1 MKKKMKKVVLFT
13 LLMATGVLFSQNKL
27 KFQLTIDKNQQETV
41 IKIVTKDFGKYKE
54 FKKKQLF
61 WQEKAKN
68 YEYKILVKKRKVTF
82 FYKGNDALVE
92 NKIRAS
98 YLEVK
103 KQL

>member
-1 MKKKMKKVVLFT
+1 MKMKKVVLLT
-13 LLMATGVLFSQNKL
+13 LFITSSVVFSQKKL

-41 IKIVTKDFGKYKE
+41 IKIVAKDFGKYKE
-54 FKKKQLF
+54 FKKKQVF

-92 NKIRAS
+92 NRIKAS
-98 YLEVK
+98 YLEIK
-103 KQL
+103 KLL